1 MNPDQRILWQRIQ
14 AHLLDDPQSAS
25 PFSLRLAAENGWMP
39 GFTQRAIEEYRRF
52 AFLATA
58 AGHPV
63 SPSDAVDQVWHLH
76 LLYTRDYWGEF
87 CPKTLG
93 APLHHGPARGGI
105 AEKDK
110 LTDWYGN
117 TLASYR
123 RFFGEPPA
131 DLWPV
136 RPMHPKTVR
145 VEVARHWIIAKPQP
159 LLSALSRLMGWF
171 TRRQRPQSTVPTVVP
186 ALPLSAT
193 APVERPVLLSSV
205 GAIMAAL
212 PAAAEEWPFNLR
224 GPEFLAVYL
233 GIVAA
238 LAGIAFF
245 LRRKLAGPVEIT
257 DIDSLSPYAVAHL
270 AGGPNR
276 VFVAGLA
283 AVAQRGL
290 VVVSENSVKRTEL
303 PQPDHLPLVE
313 RAICSGAGLLGRQ
326 LYDVRAAT
334 GGAIEAMEAELVEKG
349 LLATGLGFMKT
360 RLVPAGVV
368 AIALLIGGQK
378 VFIGLER
385 GRPVAFLVILMVLT
399 LGIAIAFACRPPRL
413 TGRGRE
419 ALRRLKAKHDNPSI
433 KRAPLAP
440 QATPDTSLL
449 VPLAVGLFGASVL
462 YGSGLASVAR
472 YGVPRGGD
480 SGSGSGYTSGCS
492 TSSDSSSGDSGGGGS
507 GGGDSGCGG
516 CSGGGD

>member
-1 MNPDQRILWQRIQ
+1 MNPDQRTLWQRIQ
-14 AHLLDDPQSAS
+14 AHVLDDPQSAS
-25 PFSLRLAAENGWMP
+25 PFSLRLAAENGWKP

-87 CPKTLG
+87 CPRVLG

-105 AEKDK
+105 AEKEK

-131 DLWPV
+131 DLWPA
-136 RPMHPKTVR
+136 RPVHPKTVR
-145 VEVARHWIIAKPQP
+145 MDVARYWFIPKPRLP
-159 LLSALSRLMGWF
+159 ALSRFRRGF
-171 TRRQRPQSTVPTVVP
+171 THRASTQAAAPAIVP
-186 ALPLSAT
+186 LPGA
-193 APVERPVLLSSV
+193 APVERQVMLASV

-212 PAAAEEWPFNLR
+212 PSAAEEWPFNLR

-233 GIVAA
+233 GIVAV
-238 LAGIAFF
+238 LVVIAFF
-245 LRRKLAGPVEIT
+245 LRRKLAGPVEVT
-257 DIDSLSPYAVAHL
+257 DTDSLSPYAVAYL

-290 VVVSENSVKRTEL
+290 VVVSENSVKRTEV
-303 PQPDHLPLVE
+303 PQPDNLPLVE

-334 GGAIEAMEAELVEKG
+334 GGAIEAIAAELAEKG
-349 LLATGLGFMKT
+349 LLTTDSGFMKA

-378 VFIGLER
+378 VLIGLER

-399 LGIAIAFACRPPRL
+399 LGIAIALACRPPRL
-413 TGRGRE
+413 SGRGRE
-419 ALRRLKAKHDNPSI
+419 ALRRLKAKHDHSSLQRWP
-433 KRAPLAP
+433 RASDAG
-440 QATPDTSLL
+440 PDVWGSPGTAFW
-449 VPLAVGLFGASVL
+449 VPLSVGLYGASVL
-462 YGSGLASVAR
+462 HGTELESVAR
-472 YGVPRGGD
+472 YGLPRGGD
-480 SGSGSGYTSGCS
+480 SGSSSSTSGCS
-492 TSSDSSSGDSGGGGS
+492 TSSDSGGGDSGGGGC
-507 GGGDSGCGG
+507 GGCGG
-516 CSGGGD
+516 D

>member
-14 AHLLDDPQSAS
+14 AHVLDDPQSAS
-25 PFSLRLAAENGWMP
+25 PFSLRLAAENGWQP

-87 CPKTLG
+87 CPKVLG

-131 DLWPV
+131 DLWPAWPV
-136 RPMHPKTVR
+136 HPKTVR
-145 VEVARHWIIAKPQP
+145 IEVARYWCLPKPRFA
-159 LLSALSRLMGWF
+159 ALSRLRKWF
-171 TRRQRPQSTVPTVVP
+171 ARRASTQAAPPAIVPRPGAAS
-186 ALPLSAT
+186 
-193 APVERPVLLSSV
+193 VERPLMLASV
-205 GAIMAAL
+205 GVMMATL
-212 PAAAEEWPFNLR
+212 PSAAEEWPFNLR
-224 GPEFLAVYL
+224 GPEFLAVYM
-233 GIVAA
+233 GVVAV
-238 LAGIAFF
+238 LVGIAFF
-245 LRRKLAGPVEIT
+245 LRRRLAGPVEIA
-257 DIDSLSPYAVAHL
+257 DIDGLSPYAVAYL

-290 VVVSENSVKRTEL
+290 VVVSKDSVKRTEA
-303 PQPDHLPLVE
+303 PQPDNLPLVE

-326 LYDVRAAT
+326 LYDVRSAT
-334 GGAIEAMEAELVEKG
+334 GGAIEAIEAELAEKG
-349 LLATGLGFMKT
+349 LLAKGPGFMKA

-378 VFIGLER
+378 MSIGLER
-385 GRPVAFLVILMVLT
+385 GRPVAFLFILMVLT

-413 TGRGRE
+413 SGRGRE
-419 ALRRLKAKHDNPSI
+419 ALRRLKAKYDNPSF
-433 KRAPLAP
+433 RRWPGAR
-440 QATPDTSLL
+440 DSTSDAGYSDSHVAGPW
-449 VPLAVGLFGASVL
+449 VPFSVGLFGASVL
-462 YGSGLASVAR
+462 RGTELESVAK
-472 YGVPRGGD
+472 YGLPKGGD
-480 SGSGSGYTSGCS
+480 SGSAGSASGCS
-492 TSSDSSSGDSGGGGS
+492 TSTDSSGGGDSGGGGD
-507 GGGDSGCGG
+507 GGCGG
-516 CSGGGD
+516 CGGGGD